1 MGDLHRLAE
10 VPRHPLQHN
19 AWHRTETCP
28 QVRIKSKFKR
38 IFFLVDKILY
48 FPSLASLP
56 ISSGQSAI
64 SHLCLL
70 GENPPSTEP
79 RCCNNFTAMK
89 IRDYL
94 KQMFPPGMRVLL
106 LLLSLFT
113 SSLSRNEGALLSL
126 ANLTSN
132 FFTFPGMRGLPP
144 VATFFTFSGMKGL
157 PPVAT
162 FTFHF
167 HLFTF
172 TFARNEGAPSCC
184 YYLHCGNFDYPVV
197 PDTANDIENAKD
209 YNER

>member
-10 VPRHPLQHN
+10 VPRHPLQHD
-19 AWHRTETCP
+19 AWHRSETCP
-28 QVRIKSKFKR
+28 QVRIKFKR
-38 IFFLVDKILY
+38 IFVDKILY

-70 GENPPSTEP
+70 AEKPPSTEP

-113 SSLSRNEGALLSL
+113 FTFSLLL
-126 ANLTSN
+126 
-132 FFTFPGMRGLPP
+132 FPGM
-144 VATFFTFSGMKGL
+144 KGRY
-157 PPVAT
+157 
-162 FTFHF
+162 F
-167 HLFTF
+167 HL
-172 TFARNEGAPSCC
+172 P
-184 YYLHCGNFDYPVV
+184 
-197 PDTANDIENAKD
+197 I
-209 YNER
+209 

>member
-48 FPSLASLP
+48 FPPLASLP

-70 GENPPSTEP
+70 AENPPSTEP

-94 KQMFPPGMRVLL
+94 KQMFLPGMRVLL

-113 SSLSRNEGALLSL
+113 FTFSLLL
-126 ANLTSN
+126 
-132 FFTFPGMRGLPP
+132 FPGM
-144 VATFFTFSGMKGL
+144 KGRY
-157 PPVAT
+157 
-162 FTFHF
+162 F
-167 HLFTF
+167 HL
-172 TFARNEGAPSCC
+172 P
-184 YYLHCGNFDYPVV
+184 
-197 PDTANDIENAKD
+197 I
-209 YNER
+209 

>member
-1 MGDLHRLAE
+1 MLQQLYSHEDKRLS
-10 VPRHPLQHN
+10 
-19 AWHRTETCP
+19 ETD
-28 QVRIKSKFKR
+28 V
-38 IFFLVDKILY
+38 
-48 FPSLASLP
+48 
-56 ISSGQSAI
+56 SSRNEG
-64 SHLCLL
+64 
-70 GENPPSTEP
+70 PPVAT
-79 RCCNNFTAMK
+79 FT
-89 IRDYL
+89 
-94 KQMFPPGMRVLL
+94 FHFHF
-106 LLLSLFT
+106 FT

-144 VATFFTFSGMKGL
+144 VATFSLFSVIGGL